1 MARSK
6 RSSGRNYKR
15 SSRRRRSMRRR
26 RQSGGSLQMLGGGE
40 KRNVHWQNFFNFFIG
55 GLNIYVVDGAWKLFL
70 LKLGVCITLFIAL
83 TYINNERI
91 SFIFPNGSFLS
102 EISNIKLSLFFIFV
116 LTPLIFENILSV
128 FERHDTGKIRPGHF
142 FGIEIFKGIKPTQID
157 RSNWTRIYIISLSCI
172 MTIFFMGPI
181 ILILD
186 INNSI
191 QKRNKMFE
199 SYQRRF

>member
-26 RQSGGSLQMLGGGE
+26 RQSGGLLEMLGGGE
-40 KRNVHWQNFFNFFIG
+40 KRNVHWQNFFDLLFGIPNLF
-55 GLNIYVVDGAWKLFL
+55 VVDGAWKLFL
-70 LKLGVCITLFIAL
+70 LKLGVCITLIIAL
-83 TYINNERI
+83 TYIK
-91 SFIFPNGSFLS
+91 
-102 EISNIKLSLFFIFV
+102 IKLKNDINQQNETGIKIYLFWYFVFI
-116 LTPLIFENILSV
+116 PLIFENILSV

-157 RSNWTRIYIISLSCI
+157 RSNWTRIYIILLSFI

-181 ILILD
+181 LLLFLED
-186 INNSI
+186 
-191 QKRNKMFE
+191 
-199 SYQRRF
+199 